1 MTFRPLPKTLGRI
14 RARFWTAEHGIVLAR
29 IAPPNFPWPPLKAFV
44 DEMVNRMMAFPLTS

>member
-1 MTFRPLPKTLGRI
+1 VTFRPLPKTLGRI